1 MQNAPG
7 RNVRGLSASISFEAG
22 LAPSS
27 SPAAVR
33 DLPRG
38 GFWMKRMGSPPDEM
52 SEGFLYGSDQ
62 RRALPPRAPLRLC
75 VTCCAAGFG

>member
-1 MQNAPG
+1 MQKAPG
-7 RNVRGLSASISFEAG
+7 PNVRGLSVWISFKAG

-27 SPAAVR
+27 SPAAVC
-33 DLPRG
+33 DLLRG
-38 GFWMKRMGSPPDEM
+38 RFWMKRSKAPGRL

>member
-1 MQNAPG
+1 MQKAPG
-7 RNVRGLSASISFEAG
+7 RNVRGLSVWISFEAG

-33 DLPRG
+33 DLLRG
-38 GFWMKRMGSPPDEM
+38 EFWMKRRGSPGRL
-52 SEGFLYGSDQ
+52 SEGFLYGSHS

-75 VTCCAAGFG
+75 VTCRAAGFG

>member
-1 MQNAPG
+1 MQKAPG
-7 RNVRGLSASISFEAG
+7 RNVRGLSVWISFEAG

-33 DLPRG
+33 DLLRG
-38 GFWMKRMGSPPDEM
+38 GFWMKRRGTPPDEM
-52 SEGFLYGSDQ
+52 SEGFLYGSHS
-62 RRALPPRAPLRLC
+62 RRALPPRAPLRPC